1 MPHPATDDAESVF
14 LNQMPEK
21 SGLTASDAF
30 TAKWNLIEQ
39 TRLEVNKVL
48 ESKRNEKVIGKSLE
62 AAVTIAVSDA
72 DLLAQYQAIA
82 ADLETVLIVSSVQ
95 VVQKESGETTYSVE
109 KASGEK
115 CERCWCYSE
124 TVGKDAAHP
133 TLCARCAHVIQ

>member
-1 MPHPATDDAESVF
+1 M
-14 LNQMPEK
+14 
-21 SGLTASDAF
+21 
-30 TAKWNLIEQ
+30 
-39 TRLEVNKVL
+39 
-48 ESKRNEKVIGKSLE
+48 E

-95 VVQKESGETTYSVE
+95 VVQKEGGETTYSVE